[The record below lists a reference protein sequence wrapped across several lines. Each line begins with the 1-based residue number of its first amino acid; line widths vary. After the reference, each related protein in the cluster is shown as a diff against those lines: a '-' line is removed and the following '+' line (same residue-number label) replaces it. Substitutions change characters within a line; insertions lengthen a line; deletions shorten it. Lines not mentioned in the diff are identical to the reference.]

1 LGPFNHAEW
10 GDYVSARTLLVLT
23 TCGNA
28 TDADELAAR
37 LVEQRLAACVNAV
50 NNVSSTY
57 RWLNGIQK
65 DQETLLIIKTTE
77 ARFAALEQAIRRHSK
92 YELPEVVAIAVED
105 GSRAYLEW
113 LRESVA
119 EAKD

>member
-1 LGPFNHAEW
+1 
-10 GDYVSARTLLVLT
+10 LLVLT

-28 TDADELAAR
+28 TDAEELAAR
-37 LVEQRLAACVNAV
+37 LVEQRLAACVNAI

-57 RWLNGIQK
+57 RWLNGVQK

-77 ARFAALEQAIRRHSK
+77 TRLAALEQTIRQHSR
-92 YELPEVVAIAVED
+92 YELPEVVAIAVES
-105 GSRAYLEW
+105 GSPAYLEW

-119 EAKD
+119 DAKD